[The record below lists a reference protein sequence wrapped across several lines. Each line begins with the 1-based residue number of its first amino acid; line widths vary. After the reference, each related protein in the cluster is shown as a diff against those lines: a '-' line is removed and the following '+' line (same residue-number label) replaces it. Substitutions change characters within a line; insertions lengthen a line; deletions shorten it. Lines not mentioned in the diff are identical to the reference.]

1 LQLPKPACM
10 KSISSLLVLLWIS
23 CPLWAQKNVLTYPFE
38 FEKSFL
44 QKSDYEAYFLD
55 DQQGESLAFILRDNK
70 KVNYAMADKKF
81 KVATEFSRQLD
92 QTIFSHDQLKY
103 LGGTVDNNVYHY
115 IYKVTDKKFMSSNIT
130 YMEESVDFGSKAVSS
145 KQIFEIPKEEH
156 LLVSFSDHN
165 RYFSITTNKS
175 TGDLQFYQVS
185 STGDASTKT
194 VHFTT
199 PSSKKDKNDIAG
211 YLAGITLIHE
221 GEEPGLNVATQKA
234 KLYCHADKLDFVVNV
249 DANPT
254 HIFTVDLRNFTATEK
269 FIDHSDLE
277 DKDGKGKS
285 YISSFLKD
293 GKLFTLILNKKD
305 IRLAIY
311 DQQSGVLINKT
322 TLSDDDA
329 LASLAQPPISETRMG
344 NKRNSTDIDNFK
356 KVVSAFKTG
365 TEGLTVSV
373 NKTGQY
379 ILQVGTY
386 DPIQLSTGG
395 SGGSWQ
401 GGWDKNPYYN
411 PNNPATAQ
419 KYQWNSN
426 MYYTPGAS
434 TYMSTSARY
443 YRTLYFK
450 ILLDPATLKP
460 ARGKVSESIGD
471 QIKDF
476 VDDTDKKA
484 KATKQFSMGGKEYY
498 GYYDKDL
505 TAYVVQEITIRK

>member
-1 LQLPKPACM
+1 MLP
-10 KSISSLLVLLWIS
+10 LLCLGYS
-23 CPLWAQKNVLTYPFE
+23 LWAQKNVLTYPFE

-44 QKSDYEAYFLD
+44 QKGDYEAYFLD
-55 DQQGESLAFILRDNK
+55 DQQGENLAFILRDNK
-70 KVNYAMADKKF
+70 KVNYAMADRKF
-81 KVATEFSRQLD
+81 KVATQFSRPLD

-115 IYKVTDKKFMSSNIT
+115 IYKVTDKKLMSSNIT
-130 YMEESVDFGSKAVSS
+130 YMAETVDFGSKAVSS

-165 RYFSITTNKS
+165 RYFSITANKT

-185 STGDASTKT
+185 SAGEASTKT

-199 PSSKKDKNDIAG
+199 PSSKKDKNDVAG

-234 KLYCHADKLDFVVNV
+234 KLYCHADRLDFVVNV

-254 HIFTVDLRNFTATEK
+254 HIFSVDLRNFTTTEK

-277 DKDGKGKS
+277 DKEGKGKS
-285 YISSFLKD
+285 YISSYLKD

-305 IRLAIY
+305 IRLAVY
-311 DQQSGVLINKT
+311 DQQSGALINKT
-322 TLSDDDA
+322 VLSDDDA
-329 LASLAQPPISETRMG
+329 LASLAQSPVSETRMG
-344 NKRNSTDIDNFK
+344 SKKNSVDIDNFK

-365 TEGLTVSV
+365 TEGITVSV

-379 ILQVGTY
+379 ILQIGTY
-386 DPIQLSTGG
+386 DPINVSSGS

-401 GGWDKNPYYN
+401 GGFDKNPTYN
-411 PNNPATAQ
+411 PNNPATQ
-419 KYQWNSN
+419 KYQWNPN
-426 MYYTPGAS
+426 MYYTPGTS

-450 ILLDPATLKP
+450 ILLDPTTLKP
-460 ARGKVSESIGD
+460 ARGRVSESIAD

-484 KATKQFSMGGKEYY
+484 KAAKQFSMGGKEYY
-498 GYYDKDL
+498 GYYDKDQA
-505 TAYVVQEITIRK
+505 AYVVQEITIRK